1 VKADPFVQLRLLDLQ
16 ALDTTLDQLA
26 HRRATLPEIAELASL
41 NGRLAG
47 LRDDI
52 VRVSTED
59 SDLGREQT
67 KIETDVELVQ
77 TRARRDQQRL
87 DSGSVSSPKELE
99 NLQHEITS
107 LGRRQGDLEDQ
118 VLEVMER
125 REEVQSRLSGLTR
138 QRDELAEQQDQ
149 ALERQTVA
157 FAGIDADSAK
167 AAGERATLAAG
178 MPEDLLAL
186 YEKVRAGSGGTGA
199 AALFR
204 GACQGCHLSLS
215 GQDLVNMRAAA
226 SDEVWRCE
234 ECRRILIRTGESGL

>member
-41 NGRLAG
+41 DSRLAG
-47 LRDDI
+47 LRDEI

-59 SDLGREQT
+59 SDLGREQS

-77 TRARRDQQRL
+77 TRAKRDQQRL
-87 DSGSVSSPKELE
+87 DSGAITSPKELE
-99 NLQHEITS
+99 NLQHEIAS

-125 REEVQSRLSGLTR
+125 REEVQSRLAALTA
-138 QRDELAEQQDQ
+138 QRDELAAQHDQ
-149 ALERQTVA
+149 ALERQAVA
-157 FAGIDADSAK
+157 FGAIDADSVK
-167 AAGERATLAAG
+167 ASTGRAELATG

-199 AALFR
+199 AALHR

-215 GQDLVNMRAAA
+215 GQDLANVRDAA